1 MSIVF
6 YWSTDTVIMFP
17 LMGDHAVTYQLEE
30 RLYLYYQIKFKIAV
44 SILSNYTVQRGVL
57 AEASKHVIGSDILL
71 LR

>member
-1 MSIVF
+1 
-6 YWSTDTVIMFP
+6 
-17 LMGDHAVTYQLEE
+17 MGDHAVTYQLEE